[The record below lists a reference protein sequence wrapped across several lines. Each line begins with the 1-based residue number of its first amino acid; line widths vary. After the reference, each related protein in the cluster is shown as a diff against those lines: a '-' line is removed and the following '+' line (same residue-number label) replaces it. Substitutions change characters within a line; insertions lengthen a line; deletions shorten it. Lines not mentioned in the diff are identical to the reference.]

1 MLFITILADLSV
13 EEKDFVLRIYEDY
26 GDYMYK
32 EAYKILRNEHDAADA
47 VQDAMVKIIKFIA
60 KFEGNTGNEIRNK
73 VVICIRSTIRRKAI
87 DHYNINKKRYAK
99 ETDFFVRFYDDDE
112 TRESEPEDENA
123 DIEQIVITKEVQEA
137 VQKAILQLPT
147 ELQDAINLV
156 YYCDFSCVEAA
167 KFLGITDNA
176 LRNRLYRARKK
187 LKEMLRGDFGE
198 FNEK

>member
-73 VVICIRSTIRRKAI
+73 VVIGIRSTIRRKAI

-123 DIEQIVITKEVQEA
+123 DIEQIVITKEMQDI

-156 YYCDFSCVEAA
+156 YYCDFSCIEAA

>member
-13 EEKDFVLRIYEDY
+13 EEKDLVLRIYEDY

-47 VQDAMVKIIKFIA
+47 VQDAMLKIIKFIS

-73 VVICIRSTIRRKAI
+73 VVIGIRSTIRRKAI
-87 DHYNINKKRYAK
+87 DHYNSNKKRYAK

-123 DIEQIVITKEVQEA
+123 DIEQIVITKEMQEA
-137 VQKAILQLPT
+137 VQKAILQLPP

-156 YYCDFSCVEAA
+156 YYCDFSCIEAA